1 MFKVFLI
8 VSLIFTISLFGA
20 KNKSSSMLKLK
31 EYNKK
36 LGEFNK
42 KLSAISSDIFKE
54 SEAITLI
61 TKELSKIN
69 RELSRERKRH
79 SVEKKKVERLEKES
93 SLLSLKQKDLRN
105 QVLVTSTRLISI
117 SIITEENSETT
128 LDAIIFDE
136 VFDVLSKE
144 NVRKL
149 KQFDKGLS
157 NRQSKIDILHNKMD
171 SLKKSINIVEEK
183 KKLFEKKKKSRE
195 RMFDRLK
202 SKKTEYKKYLSNII
216 AKQKRIKAEIERAQ
230 AKIAKE
236 KAYRKK
242 SERVKKN
249 SRITTHIG
257 SSYKKEAVKRYLGK
271 KTISPIKNYK
281 LITKFGTYIDPIY
294 KFKIF
299 SSSVILKP
307 DRDNS
312 KVRNIFNG
320 RITLF
325 KDDKTLGKFVMI
337 EHFNGLQTLYAHL
350 DSFSP
355 SIKAGKKIKKG
366 AVIGRVSDRLH
377 FEVMAQNYRI
387 DPLQVIK

>member
-171 SLKKSINIVEEK
+171 SLKKSISIVEEK

>member
-171 SLKKSINIVEEK
+171 SLKKSFNIVEEK
-183 KKLFEKKKKSRE
+183 KKTFRKEEKKSR
-195 RMFDRLK
+195 
-202 SKKTEYKKYLSNII
+202 
-216 AKQKRIKAEIERAQ
+216 
-230 AKIAKE
+230 
-236 KAYRKK
+236 
-242 SERVKKN
+242 KN
-249 SRITTHIG
+249 
-257 SSYKKEAVKRYLGK
+257 V
-271 KTISPIKNYK
+271 
-281 LITKFGTYIDPIY
+281 
-294 KFKIF
+294 
-299 SSSVILKP
+299 
-307 DRDNS
+307 
-312 KVRNIFNG
+312 
-320 RITLF
+320 
-325 KDDKTLGKFVMI
+325 
-337 EHFNGLQTLYAHL
+337 
-350 DSFSP
+350 
-355 SIKAGKKIKKG
+355 
-366 AVIGRVSDRLH
+366 
-377 FEVMAQNYRI
+377 
-387 DPLQVIK
+387 